1 MAGAI
6 GVPHAALT
14 SGTSARAVVLEN
26 YVFASGI
33 HEPEISNILSYK
45 FPQYYLTALLDRIQ
59 GGSSNIAQSTW
70 SWFEMDRTRKW
81 GTISA
86 LSIGNGTTT
95 TTVEVAEFVYAA
107 ASGAAGINQGY
118 AIVGDVFRCSTG
130 ATVRVTAVTLGSSSA
145 TAQKLTISPVDGV
158 TLTNAS
164 VVGTGVGDGNTL
176 GHVYNAQVENS
187 DAPTSRVY
195 LPVEKFNFTTI
206 MRRTFKVSGSEATN
220 RTYIGNGGAWYFEQE
235 NIEMKEFARDK
246 EGLVMFG
253 EAYSD
258 GTTAGTVKSGKGL
271 WQHALDD
278 GISTTFAA
286 ATGITETDI
295 QDTLKDLMVQGG
307 SANVIGLCG
316 SQIHLDAQRALKDY
330 SMSGAINYGGFGGNE
345 VGIDVSSYRIGGRTL
360 DLVYYA
366 LFDDVAMV
374 PHSGSTATAAET
386 DFANAM
392 LILDMGSDDKGH
404 KLLSLKYKEL
414 NGSSRKFIHAYE
426 TGMMSPDGNN
436 GGKVSGGG
444 DNFSVH
450 YLCEVGLEAR
460 LTNRLAII
468 RATS

>member
-6 GVPHAALT
+6 GVPHAALST
-14 SGTSARAVVLEN
+14 GVSKRSVVLEN

-33 HEPEISNILSYK
+33 HEPVISNILSYK
-45 FPQYYLTALLDRIQ
+45 FPQYYLTSLFDRVK
-59 GGSSNIAQSTW
+59 GRTENIGQSTW
-70 SWFEMDRTRKW
+70 SWFEMGRTRKW

-95 TTVEVAEFVYAA
+95 TTMEVAEFVYAA
-107 ASGAAGINQGY
+107 ASGATGINHGY
-118 AIVGDVFRCSTG
+118 AHIGDVFRVSTG
-130 ATVRVTAVTLGSSSA
+130 ATVRVTAITYGSSSA
-145 TAQKLTISPVDGV
+145 VAQKLTVSPVDGV
-158 TLTNAS
+158 TLTANS
-164 VVGTGVGDGNTL
+164 VAGTGVADGNTI
-176 GHVYNAQVENS
+176 GHVYNAQAENS
-187 DAPTSRVY
+187 DAPESRVY
-195 LPVEKFNFTTI
+195 LPTEKFNFTTI
-206 MRRTFKVSGSEATN
+206 LRRSFKVSGSEATN

-235 NIEMKEFARDK
+235 NIEMKEMARDK
-246 EGLVMFG
+246 EGLILFG

-258 GTTAGTVKSGKGL
+258 GTTSGAVKSGKGL

-278 GISTTFAA
+278 GVSTTFAA

-295 QDTLKDLMVQGG
+295 QDTLKDLRVQGG
-307 SANVIGLCG
+307 SNKLVGLCG

-330 SMSGAINYGGFGGNE
+330 HVAGSINYGGFGGNE
-345 VGIDVSSYRIGGRTL
+345 VGLDVMSYRIGGKTL
-360 DLVYYA
+360 DLVYYE
-366 LFDDVAMV
+366 LFDDTAMV

-392 LILDMGSDDKGH
+392 LILDMGDDDGGH
-404 KLLSLKYKEL
+404 PLLSLKYKEL
-414 NGSSRKFIHAYE
+414 NGSSRKFIHAYQ

-450 YLCEVGLEAR
+450 YLCELGLEAR